1 MNDFKE
7 GLIGAIVG
15 VVGAIMFSSIAT
27 SFAQDDKLKDSIW
40 IFTLIGLAGTIST
53 IFIFKTAGFI
63 FNIGWIIGAWL
74 VKDAMDTSTFLIFFI
89 APIVILILRIFFLVK
104 NSNGS

>member
-15 VVGAIMFSSIAT
+15 VVGAIMFASIAT

-40 IFTLIGLAGTIST
+40 IFTLIGLASTIST
-53 IFIFKTAGFI
+53 IFIFKTAICPCQAEPG
-63 FNIGWIIGAWL
+63 
-74 VKDAMDTSTFLIFFI
+74 KRSS
-89 APIVILILRIFFLVK
+89 PI
-104 NSNGS
+104 SY